1 MSFLSFN
8 DERDGIG
15 AKLIFSC
22 IDRVTAI
29 ESSNCCTFVKKFC
42 ILAASSKRQSIIE
55 KEYVGTQPYICAL
68 TEIKYSLPRVPT
80 KTEPIIAIIPTSIE
94 ILVKILRRGE
104 IRRSLRIIFN
114 TLKPPSV
121 HFKNCITSLCN
132 IEIMSYY

>member
-1 MSFLSFN
+1 MAVYVISDIHGNYDLFMEL
-8 DERDGIG
+8 
-15 AKLIFSC
+15 L
-22 IDRVTAI
+22 
-29 ESSNCCTFVKKFC
+29 KKIKF
-42 ILAASSKRQSIIE
+42 SSKRQSIIE

-132 IEIMSYY
+132 IEVMSYY